1 LAGVAAGLREDRAQR
16 GILMMLAAYL
26 GFSCIDTSAKWLV
39 LLGLPALQVA
49 FFRYFGHFAISLGH
63 VLKGGAERERFGTDA
78 LGLVLVRALCLML
91 STVANFFA
99 LKFLPLTVT
108 ASILFSAPLIVTALS
123 TPVLGER
130 VGPWRWGSVVLGFAG
145 VLVVMR
151 PFGEAFH
158 PATLISLFGATCF
171 AVYALLTRKLS
182 GRVAAETMQLYSG
195 AVGTV
200 ALLPLAVIG
209 WETPPS
215 ALGWIV
221 MLVIGFWGWAGHEL
235 FSRAHRFA
243 DASALMPF
251 TYAMLIYLTISGYVF
266 FGDLPDLPT
275 LAGAAIIVASGLIVW
290 WRERRAEI
298 RPVPP
303 PKSGF

>member
-1 LAGVAAGLREDRAQR
+1 LAGIAAGLREDRAQR

-39 LLGLPALQVA
+39 LLGLPALQIA
-49 FFRYFGHFAISLGH
+49 FFRYFGHFAISLGS
-63 VLKGGAERERFGTDA
+63 VLIGGSGRDRFGTDA
-78 LGLVLVRALCLML
+78 LGLVLIRAICLML
-91 STVANFFA
+91 STVANFIA

-123 TPVLGER
+123 GPVLGER

-158 PATLISLFGATCF
+158 PATLVSLSGATCF

-195 AVGTV
+195 AVGTLV
-200 ALLPLAVIG
+200 LLPLAIIG
-209 WETPPS
+209 WQTPPS
-215 ALGWIV
+215 AASWLV
-221 MLVIGFWGWAGHEL
+221 MLVIGLWGWGGHEL

-243 DASALMPF
+243 EASVLMPF
-251 TYAMLIYLTISGYVF
+251 TYVFLIYLTVAGYLA
-266 FGDLPDLPT
+266 FGDVPDAPT
-275 LAGAAIIVASGLIVW
+275 LVGAAIIVTSGLIVW

-298 RPVPP
+298 RPVLP